1 MAITAATIM
10 PTVMAVAASSAT
22 IAHTKPTAHTTRAL
36 GLMPLLFLPL
46 QIQQNFQIVHNGP
59 HEGGDL
65 LLFTAGEET
74 VDEGQ
79 LLFVRRGQTLSGLE
93 LSADFDCEFALF
105 DAAEDFLSHLELD
118 DISVGEVGEGC
129 GLSAVAKMSIY
140 ALEYYHDCLK
150 ICAEVYAALAKIARD
165 RMISKLERFD
175 TLSERL
181 SPAILQIEQ
190 RYGEALTVPM
200 LAHACSM
207 GESHFSRAFKQVY
220 GTSPIRYL
228 IRVRIEAAKV
238 LLADTDLPFEEIA
251 KRCGFGT
258 TKYFGDMLKR
268 HEHVSPRELRAMY
281 RSMTQVSFF

>member
-1 MAITAATIM
+1 MEKI
-10 PTVMAVAASSAT
+10 
-22 IAHTKPTAHTTRAL
+22 IALPEEADEARTR
-36 GLMPLLFLPL
+36 LPL
-46 QIQQNFQIVHNGP
+46 VPVAFGS
-59 HEGGDL
+59 GGKFPPAAEAHL
-65 LLFTAGEET
+65 LLSVRAGSLSYTDSAGEET

>member
-1 MAITAATIM
+1 M
-10 PTVMAVAASSAT
+10 
-22 IAHTKPTAHTTRAL
+22 
-36 GLMPLLFLPL
+36 
-46 QIQQNFQIVHNGP
+46 
-59 HEGGDL
+59 
-65 LLFTAGEET
+65 
-74 VDEGQ
+74 
-79 LLFVRRGQTLSGLE
+79 
-93 LSADFDCEFALF
+93 
-105 DAAEDFLSHLELD
+105 
-118 DISVGEVGEGC
+118 
-129 GLSAVAKMSIY
+129 
-140 ALEYYHDCLK
+140 
-150 ICAEVYAALAKIARD
+150 
-165 RMISKLERFD
+165 
-175 TLSERL
+175 
-181 SPAILQIEQ
+181 
-190 RYGEALTVPM
+190 PM

>member
-1 MAITAATIM
+1 MEKI
-10 PTVMAVAASSAT
+10 
-22 IAHTKPTAHTTRAL
+22 IALPEEADEARTR
-36 GLMPLLFLPL
+36 LPL
-46 QIQQNFQIVHNGP
+46 VPVAFGS
-59 HEGGDL
+59 GGKFPSAAEAHL
-65 LLFTAGEET
+65 LLSVRAGSLSYTDSAGEET

-181 SPAILQIEQ
+181 SPAILQIE
-190 RYGEALTVPM
+190 
-200 LAHACSM
+200 
-207 GESHFSRAFKQVY
+207 
-220 GTSPIRYL
+220 
-228 IRVRIEAAKV
+228 
-238 LLADTDLPFEEIA
+238 
-251 KRCGFGT
+251 
-258 TKYFGDMLKR
+258 
-268 HEHVSPRELRAMY
+268 
-281 RSMTQVSFF
+281 

>member
-1 MAITAATIM
+1 M
-10 PTVMAVAASSAT
+10 
-22 IAHTKPTAHTTRAL
+22 RAGSL
-36 GLMPLLFLPL
+36 SYT
-46 QIQQNFQIVHNGP
+46 
-59 HEGGDL
+59 DS
-65 LLFTAGEET
+65 AGEET